1 MNRIPSGNGSV
12 RPAQVLGS
20 KPRFWIESRATSAIS
35 DLYSHDISH
44 CRPCFPPSPLTSYT
58 HTHTHSL
65 SLSLVICY
73 QLTVTTQ
80 WMPTPNA
87 SQTALNYSDRDCMPA
102 HLAPPSI
109 TSAMLSP
116 HCPLGG
122 TFFYFDF
129 YFSSSSTRLSHVL
142 KPRY

>member
-1 MNRIPSGNGSV
+1 MD
-12 RPAQVLGS
+12 QVMRMTCHFGFNIITVNLF
-20 KPRFWIESRATSAIS
+20 PHSR
-35 DLYSHDISH
+35 L
-44 CRPCFPPSPLTSYT
+44 P
-58 HTHTHSL
+58 HTHTLSLSLSLPLSLSLSL

-87 SQTALNYSDRDCMPA
+87 SQMALNYSDRDCMPA

-116 HCPLGG
+116 RCLLGG

-142 KPRY
+142 KPWY